1 MIIISEIVGNIS
13 DFKNKLKGYKI
24 DTVNLEHWESSKSR
38 IRKKSS
44 LGQEI
49 AISLDRGKHLHDNDI
64 LFINDE
70 DKTCIIVNIQLKNIL
85 KITLDKNP
93 TINTIFK
100 LGHAL
105 GNQHWPA
112 VLENKIIYVP
122 LYVDE
127 KIMRSMLK
135 THNFNDIDIE
145 FITGEELSKLISVS
159 DLRLIFSGDDTTAHK
174 HH

>member
-1 MIIISEIVGNIS
+1 MIISQVLGNYS
-13 DFKNKLKGYKI
+13 CNDDTYTHYTI
-24 DTVNLEHWESSKSR
+24 DTLKLEQWESSKSR
-38 IRKKSS
+38 IKKRTAQ
-44 LGQEI
+44 GKEI
-49 AISLDRGKHLHDNDI
+49 AISLDRGQHLHNNDI
-64 LFINDE
+64 IYINEDE
-70 DKTCIIVNIQLKNIL
+70 KYMIIIDVKLKNVL
-85 KITLDKNP
+85 KISLSTNSN
-93 TINTIFK
+93 IETIFK

-112 VLENKIIYVP
+112 VLDNNAVYVP

-145 FITGEELSKLISVS
+145 FMNGDDLTNFLSAS
-159 DLRLIFSGDDTTAHK
+159 DLRLLFAGDDTTAHK